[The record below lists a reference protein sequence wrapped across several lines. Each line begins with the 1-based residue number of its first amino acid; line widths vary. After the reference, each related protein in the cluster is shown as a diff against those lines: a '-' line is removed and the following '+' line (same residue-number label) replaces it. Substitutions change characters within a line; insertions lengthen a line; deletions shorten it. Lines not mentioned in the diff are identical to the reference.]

1 MGEKIKAVTESER
14 KEIQTL
20 CSREA
25 EGTTA
30 MLPSSEDGDVK
41 SSFTR
46 RRTQRPRRNIDLD
59 KFSQVLRGSA
69 NDNLTAETSYCVLN
83 PFQSEVRFYI
93 ILTDMYIWRER
104 ELELENFILQGL

>member
-1 MGEKIKAVTESER
+1 MAQSEKKR
-14 KEIQTL
+14 IQTL

-30 MLPSSEDGDVK
+30 VLLSFEDGDVK

-46 RRTQRPRRNIDLD
+46 RRTHRPRRNIDLD

-93 ILTDMYIWRER
+93 YIWRAR